1 MYAQQVMFGKYAIKA
16 PFKGYQLLLRNPE
29 IKNSKRNH
37 IKGMS
42 TIMDST
48 DNPVNSIAFRYFAI
62 ILIFPFGSM
71 IQNVGLR
78 KREK

>member
-1 MYAQQVMFGKYAIKA
+1 MFEKCAIKA
-16 PFKGYQLLLRNPE
+16 HFKGYHLLLRNPE

-37 IKGMS
+37 ISMS

-48 DNPVNSIAFRYFAI
+48 DNPINSIAFRHFAI

-78 KREK
+78 KGGK